1 MPTLDDII
9 SVFKRQG
16 LGRIG
21 TILFGFCCLIV
32 TNLFKS
38 DPMVD
43 FLGNLVFGGLIAM
56 AIFGK
61 RKEE

>member
-1 MPTLDDII
+1 METFIRNNI
-9 SVFKRQG
+9 AKV
-16 LGRIG
+16 G

-43 FLGNLVFGGLIAM
+43 FLGNIVFGSLIAW